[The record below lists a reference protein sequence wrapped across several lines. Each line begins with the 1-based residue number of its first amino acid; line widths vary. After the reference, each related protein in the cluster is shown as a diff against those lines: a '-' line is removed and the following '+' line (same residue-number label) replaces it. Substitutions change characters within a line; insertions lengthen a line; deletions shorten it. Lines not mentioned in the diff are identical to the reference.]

1 MKRLLIVLVI
11 ALPGLAYA
19 EPSMTFESDLH
30 DFGVVKQG
38 AFLEFAF
45 EFMNTGTE
53 DLLITRLSPS

>member
-11 ALPGLAYA
+11 AFPGLAYA
-19 EPSMTFESDLH
+19 GPSMTVENDLH

-45 EFMNTGTE
+45 EFANTGTE
-53 DLLITRLSPS
+53 DLLIKRLTPS